1 MKKGFDC
8 VEMKNRIQQELRE
21 QRAGMT
27 DEEIEVQMERELR
40 TSSSTIAQLW
50 RRIEKNNE
58 LANSSPAM
66 SH

>member
-1 MKKGFDC
+1 MNKSFDC

-40 TSSSTIAQLW
+40 TSSSPIAQLW

-58 LANSSPAM
+58 LANPSPA
-66 SH
+66 